1 MPFVALMMLAVVV
14 LCVFPEIATWFADAI
29 MGAK

>member
-1 MPFVALMMLAVVV
+1 MNKRRILMLAVVV
-14 LCVFPEIATWFADAI
+14 LCIFPEIATWFADAI